1 MNTNKT
7 IKNWKWWAAL
17 PIVLPVVAIISI
29 PALLIFILQLMIAAV
44 EIVNIGDRPNKY
56 AKILTDWVINK

>member
-7 IKNWKWWAAL
+7 IKNWKWWVVL

-29 PALLIFILQLMIAAV
+29 PALLIFILQLMITAV
-44 EIVNIGDRPNKY
+44 EVVNIGDRPNKY
-56 AKILTDWVINK
+56 AKRLTDWVRNK